1 MKKKVAAYCRVSTQ
15 EELQQ
20 YSLESQKEYY
30 KELIESNQDFIFV
43 GIYAD
48 TASGLKKKDRVQFEK
63 MIKDCRRKKIDIIYT
78 KSISRF
84 SRNSLD
90 FLKVIRKLKQLEV
103 DVYFQNEQIWLKK
116 ERSEFN
122 MAVHVAVAQEE
133 SMCKSRSIRWGLVY
147 GFQSGDSKLANRVCY
162 GYEQDKDG
170 KLIINEKEAEN
181 VKLIFALYLQ
191 GYSLSGI
198 SKELKRRG
206 VASPTGKEI
215 WTSAAIDKILG
226 NEKYIGQALLQKT
239 YIPDVL
245 AQKQEKNK
253 GALTQ
258 YLYENNHRGIIE
270 VKTFEKVQKMKK
282 DRSNKTIDETGENV
296 RRQNRYSSDGLSG
309 KIICGECGRSYRRIT
324 THKGDIVWRCA
335 ARVEKGDCKAE
346 MIKQIDIDNKIM
358 EVFEDKEA
366 EKSYKLIDKIIISG
380 KELNIVK
387 RRV

>member
-1 MKKKVAAYCRVSTQ
+1 MKKKVAAYCRVSTK

-30 KELIESNQDFIFV
+30 KELIESNPDFIFV

-147 GFQSGDSKLANRVCY
+147 GFQSGDSKLVNRVCY

-215 WTSAAIDKILG
+215 WTSAAIDKIL
-226 NEKYIGQALLQKT
+226 T
-239 YIPDVL
+239 
-245 AQKQEKNK
+245 
-253 GALTQ
+253 
-258 YLYENNHRGIIE
+258 
-270 VKTFEKVQKMKK
+270 
-282 DRSNKTIDETGENV
+282 
-296 RRQNRYSSDGLSG
+296 
-309 KIICGECGRSYRRIT
+309 
-324 THKGDIVWRCA
+324 
-335 ARVEKGDCKAE
+335 
-346 MIKQIDIDNKIM
+346 
-358 EVFEDKEA
+358 
-366 EKSYKLIDKIIISG
+366 IIIVRS
-380 KELNIVK
+380 
-387 RRV
+387 R

>member
-1 MKKKVAAYCRVSTQ
+1 MKKKVAAYCRVSTK

-30 KELIESNQDFIFV
+30 KELIDSYPDFIFV

-296 RRQNRYSSDGLSG
+296 RRQN
-309 KIICGECGRSYRRIT
+309 I
-324 THKGDIVWRCA
+324 
-335 ARVEKGDCKAE
+335 
-346 MIKQIDIDNKIM
+346 
-358 EVFEDKEA
+358 F
-366 EKSYKLIDKIIISG
+366 
-380 KELNIVK
+380 
-387 RRV
+387 

>member
-1 MKKKVAAYCRVSTQ
+1 
-15 EELQQ
+15 
-20 YSLESQKEYY
+20 
-30 KELIESNQDFIFV
+30 
-43 GIYAD
+43 
-48 TASGLKKKDRVQFEK
+48 
-63 MIKDCRRKKIDIIYT
+63 
-78 KSISRF
+78 
-84 SRNSLD
+84 
-90 FLKVIRKLKQLEV
+90 
-103 DVYFQNEQIWLKK
+103 
-116 ERSEFN
+116 

-147 GFQSGDSKLANRVCY
+147 GFQNGDSKLANRVCY

-387 RRV
+387 RRVFLGNNNI